1 MKKGFLLLIIFLMIF
16 GCGKTSSASSD
27 RNKIDYSKPL
37 SWGQKQTI
45 YVFASDHV
53 WKYAQTPLKKSLE
66 RNVFT
71 TQNENYFDVK
81 RADISAISQF
91 YKYKNL
97 IFLVNIA
104 AHDSVSNYIK
114 SRLNP
119 AIIEDVKKKSVGLF
133 ERSDL
138 WARDQQVVILIGDN
152 ERNLLK
158 LNILQSEKIF
168 EVFKQK
174 LVDREAANILGIK
187 TLPASTFEKFP
198 FTLKIPKMFL
208 IYKDKPEEHYISFI
222 KRIVKDGYDRYV
234 TVYYEKMDKDS
245 VNADWLI
252 KTRKKL
258 AWKVY
263 DEDEFSKDDIRI
275 QKCKIN
281 KRKGW
286 EIMGRWQNKKY
297 YIGGTFQS
305 FAFYDEKSHNAVIV
319 DNSIY
324 FPAGYKLTGLIQLQ
338 IISNTIEMKD

>member
-1 MKKGFLLLIIFLMIF
+1 MKKSALLFIIFLTIF
-16 GCGKTSSASSD
+16 GCGKTSSNNSN

-45 YVFASDHV
+45 YVFASNHI
-53 WKYAQTPLKKSLE
+53 WKYAQTPLKKSLA

-71 TQNENYFDVK
+71 SQNENYFDVK
-81 RADISAISQF
+81 RADISDISQF

-97 IFLVNIA
+97 IFLVNVA
-104 AHDSVSNYIK
+104 AQDSVSNYIK

-133 ERSDL
+133 AKNDL
-138 WARDQQVVILIGDN
+138 WARDQQVVILMGNN

-168 EVFKQK
+168 NVFKKK
-174 LVDREAANILGIK
+174 LIDREATNILGIK
-187 TLPASTFEKFP
+187 TLPDSTFAKFP
-198 FTLKIPKMFL
+198 FKLKIPKIFF
-208 IYKDKPEEHYISFI
+208 IYKNKPEEHYISFI
-222 KRIVKDGYDRYV
+222 KRIVKDGYDRYI
-234 TVYYEKMDKDS
+234 TVYYEKMAKDS

-263 DEDEFSKDDIRI
+263 DQDEFSKDDIRI
-275 QKCKIN
+275 QKSKIN
-281 KRKGW
+281 QRDGW
-286 EIMGRWQNKKY
+286 KIIGRWQNKKY
-297 YIGGTFQS
+297 YIGGAFQA
-305 FAFYDEKSHNAVIV
+305 FAFYDEKSQTAVIV

-338 IISNTIEMKD
+338 IISNTIEMKN

>member
-1 MKKGFLLLIIFLMIF
+1 MKKLYSIFLIFLLLL
-16 GCGKTSSASSD
+16 GCGKTSSANSSE
-27 RNKIDYSKPL
+27 NKIDYSKPL

-45 YVFASDHV
+45 YVFASDHI
-53 WKYAQTPLKKSLE
+53 WKYAQTPLKKSLG

-81 RADISAISQF
+81 RADISDISQF

-104 AHDSVSNYIK
+104 TKDSVSNYIK
-114 SRLNP
+114 SRLNQ
-119 AIIEDVKKKSVGLF
+119 AIIDDVKKKSVGLF
-133 ERSDL
+133 ARNDL
-138 WARDQQVVILIGDN
+138 WARDQQVVILMGNN

-168 EVFKQK
+168 NVFKEK
-174 LVDREAANILGIK
+174 LIKRESANILGIK
-187 TLPASTFEKFP
+187 TLPASTFANFP

-208 IYKDKPEEHYISFI
+208 IYKDKPKEHYISFI

-234 TVYYEKMDKDS
+234 TVYYEKMAKNKVD
-245 VNADWLI
+245 ADWLI

-263 DEDEFSKDDIRI
+263 DQDEFSKKDIRI

-281 KRKGW
+281 KRNGW
-286 EIMGRWQNKKY
+286 QIAGRWQNKKY

-305 FAFYDEKSHNAVIV
+305 FAFYHEKSHTAVIV

-338 IISNTIEMKD
+338 IISNTIEMKN